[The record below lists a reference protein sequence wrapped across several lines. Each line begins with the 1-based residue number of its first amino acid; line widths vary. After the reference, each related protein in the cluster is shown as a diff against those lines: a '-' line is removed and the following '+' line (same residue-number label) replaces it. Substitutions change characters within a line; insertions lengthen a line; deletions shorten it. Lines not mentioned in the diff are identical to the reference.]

1 MSVLS
6 AQLPAAVPSVTLRPG
21 TAVVDFDA
29 SASNDADGEVLRW
42 EWYFGDGEMALGQTV
57 SHLYRTAATFDAT
70 LVVRDNDGGVATAS
84 SRLNVPSVDVDSDG
98 DGVNDSVD
106 CAPLD
111 PGSRTPVTAVT
122 RLYAVKTGPAVTLT
136 WDDQAPQSG
145 TSTVYDLLSGSISNL
160 RTLGFDTAASC
171 LESDV
176 TRDDDH
182 PIFTHHV
189 FTVTEKERLG
199 AYGCFKVMHIFDSL
213 FRIDIFNT
221 KEFLGL
227 RDALIGNL
235 GRLQFFVYRIVFF
248 GNEFSCNGGKCTVKI
263 LRFLSGGRK

>member
-1 MSVLS
+1 MASRGVTFNVSVLS

-111 PGSRTPVTAVT
+111 TGYRTPVTAVT

-176 TRDDDH
+176 TRATTAASPLAPSGD
-182 PIFTHHV
+182 
-189 FTVTEKERLG
+189 G
-199 AYGCFKVMHIFDSL
+199 S
-213 FRIDIFNT
+213 
-221 KEFLGL
+221 
-227 RDALIGNL
+227 
-235 GRLQFFVYRIVFF
+235 FFVVRARNAC
-248 GNEFSCNGGKCTVKI
+248 G
-263 LRFLSGGRK
+263 SGTFRAGSSPPACP